1 MSILLKW
8 LLTSL
13 FILIMPYIIK
23 GISVT
28 SFVTALIVSFVLG
41 LLNAILR
48 PILIFLTLPINIL
61 TLGLFTLIING
72 FMVFLAT
79 KIIPGFE
86 VVNFWYAILFA
97 IVLSIFNWLIK

>member
-1 MSILLKW
+1 MQIILKW

-13 FILIMPYIIK
+13 FILILPYLIQGIK
-23 GISVT
+23 VT
-28 SFVTALIVSFVLG
+28 NFITALLVSLVLG
-41 LLNAILR
+41 FLNAILK
-48 PILIFLTLPINIL
+48 PILILLTLPINIL

-72 FMVFLAT
+72 FMVFIAT

>member
-23 GISVT
+23 GIRVT